1 MSKGFEQE
9 KRVFGSALSPVKRRM
24 PSQVPGVIARVN
36 PLQGSCDVSAGG
48 NYYGNVPLP
57 DLARDVE
64 GSGGEFK
71 IPRRGTPVV
80 LQLDVGWPIISK
92 ILPISTD
99 QEAVGRPNYK
109 LDPTGTAGGDLFPN
123 DDGPTFLGRLPKD
136 MHMGDRGWVGNQGQ
150 KLAVLDGGVVTMEA
164 SPMARVEVVQDEDTL
179 VMAGRNTKL
188 MTGFG
193 NLEFQDQGGK
203 SAFLLE
209 GGTDQITQTGAGKN
223 NWTIEAKMGGDS
235 EGLVNFQTRDLTG
248 QRVSSVT
255 MDEDGSEKRYNAGN
269 VSRAID
275 GLEQRTVRGGR
286 SLFVSQG
293 SDYLEVRGAREEQ
306 IYGNYIT
313 EAFDT
318 RFCRV
323 GGDRRDTVMRDWNLA
338 AMRNMKVNVS
348 GDALMSTPLTNAL
361 DFTVTNGSVLFD
373 VGNVAAGDTVKAMSG
388 FKVNTHGPGNV
399 ELLATELGMLMIDA
413 SLPAAS
419 VYIGANISTTP
430 TAPKGMGFEPAVL
443 GFKFISIITS
453 MLASHDTHVHMLPPP
468 LAALAFGAPTLM
480 PLVPMTPIV
489 SPNLPFS
496 ISKKVMVGM

>member
-1 MSKGFEQE
+1 MYRDLASE
-9 KRVFGSALSPVKRRM
+9 KRIFGGALREPPKRSQM
-24 PSQVPGVIARVN
+24 PGIIVRVN

-48 NYYGNVPLP
+48 NYYGNIPLP

-71 IPRRGTPVV
+71 IVRRGTPVV
-80 LQLDVGWPIISK
+80 LRLDMGWPIIAQV
-92 ILPISTD
+92 LPISTD
-99 QEAVGRPNYK
+99 QEAVGRPSFK
-109 LDPTGTAGGDLFPN
+109 LDPTGSASGDLFSS

-150 KLAVLDGGVVTMEA
+150 KLAILDGGVVSMEA
-164 SPMARVEVVQDEDTL
+164 SPMALVEVNQDEDTL
-179 VMAGRNTKL
+179 LMAGRNTRL

-193 NLEFQDQGGK
+193 NIEFNDRGGK
-203 SAFLLE
+203 SSFVFE
-209 GGTDQITQTGAGKN
+209 GGTDQITQTGAGKK
-223 NWTIEAKMGGDS
+223 NWTISAEMGGEA
-235 EGLVNFQTRDLTG
+235 EGLVDFQTRNLGG
-248 QRVSSVT
+248 QRVSSLT
-255 MDEDGSEKRYNAGN
+255 MNIDGSEQRYNAGN
-269 VSRAID
+269 TSVAVD
-275 GLEQRTVRGGR
+275 GAHQCTVKQGR
-286 SLFVSQG
+286 SVFITQG

-323 GGDRRDTVMRDWNLA
+323 GGDRRDEVMRDWNLA

-348 GDALMSTPLTNAL
+348 GDALQANPTTNAL

-373 VGNVAAGDTVKAMSG
+373 IGNAAAGDFPKAMSG

-413 SLPAAS
+413 ALPAAS

-430 TAPKGMGFEPAVL
+430 TAPKGGIFEPAVL
-443 GFKFISIITS
+443 GWKFIELITRIVT
-453 MLASHDTHVHMLPPP
+453 AHDTHVHILPPP
-468 LAALAFGAPTLM
+468 LASLAFFAPTL
-480 PLVPMTPIV
+480 PPVIPMSPMV
-489 SPNLPFS
+489 LPNLPFS
-496 ISKKVMVGM
+496 VSKKVMVGS